1 MSFRIK
7 AVGAE
12 LCPHCSEKTYE
23 VNDYNRHFDMCK
35 NCGIGDFHLDG
46 HVGTCDT
53 PNNGYEDSGYFHH
66 ENQHRG
72 FGDYVLEEK
81 DEPVEVGAPTEI
93 LNSSD
98 YAGLKINNGVT
109 TEDLLWGEP
118 HPNMRMNDDN
128 MSDEAKLQH
137 YREEH
142 GYEAHD
148 ESTLKKFEKM
158 HKDYHANDPSL
169 KDNEH
174 DIFRSQQEWTRKDNG
189 IGPDP
194 TIAWPH
200 EHYNDNKT
208 KDSIEKTDDLIS
220 SVDDFNN
227 WFKDRPNRN
236 QNRTASSTDF
246 YPSGLPRRIA
256 AQPPDFEKGKEYPPG
271 LPRPQWRT
279 KEKYHSLPGGTL
291 NHSPEA
297 EEKRYLY
304 KKIPVPHN
312 TTTISFNDIP
322 EFNKDII
329 KPLDFS
335 PANIYEDGYLEKD
348 FPEEGK
354 QKAVKKFIN
363 MNKNDPEIFH
373 RSESLINKACPMC
386 GGKFK
391 DDDPAII
398 RNHSAIEDVLS
409 DWLPYHEHCMKLVHT
424 HCPHIRRDDLD
435 DADTFT
441 RGTYKDVL
449 HQGILNFMRTTSYYA

>member
-1 MSFRIK
+1 M
-7 AVGAE
+7 
-12 LCPHCSEKTYE
+12 
-23 VNDYNRHFDMCK
+23 
-35 NCGIGDFHLDG
+35 
-46 HVGTCDT
+46 
-53 PNNGYEDSGYFHH
+53 
-66 ENQHRG
+66 
-72 FGDYVLEEK
+72 
-81 DEPVEVGAPTEI
+81 
-93 LNSSD
+93 
-98 YAGLKINNGVT
+98 
-109 TEDLLWGEP
+109 
-118 HPNMRMNDDN
+118 
-128 MSDEAKLQH
+128 
-137 YREEH
+137 
-142 GYEAHD
+142 
-148 ESTLKKFEKM
+148 
-158 HKDYHANDPSL
+158 
-169 KDNEH
+169 
-174 DIFRSQQEWTRKDNG
+174 
-189 IGPDP
+189 
-194 TIAWPH
+194 
-200 EHYNDNKT
+200 
-208 KDSIEKTDDLIS
+208 
-220 SVDDFNN
+220 
-227 WFKDRPNRN
+227 
-236 QNRTASSTDF
+236 
-246 YPSGLPRRIA
+246 
-256 AQPPDFEKGKEYPPG
+256 
-271 LPRPQWRT
+271 PRPQWRT